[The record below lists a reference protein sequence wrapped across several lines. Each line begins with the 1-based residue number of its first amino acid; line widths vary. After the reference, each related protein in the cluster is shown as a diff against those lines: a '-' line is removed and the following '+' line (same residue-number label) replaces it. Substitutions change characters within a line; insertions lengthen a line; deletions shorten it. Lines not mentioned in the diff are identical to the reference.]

1 MASPHFFRVN
11 CVHDQVFSENYI
23 RCYQNHGLKVIRCFP
38 HCCPHM
44 EYRGCGSSLSL
55 RIDSAGLQQLD
66 TLHAFGRFEIAAE
79 PAFADGES
87 IEWST
92 FSSDLCSKDNV
103 YGMWLSG
110 LRQIDENRSVL
121 FHFNKNKTDASRNAS
136 LPRCFASSSTGIELI
151 ASAYSTPFTISS
163 YRRTVGD
170 KVRQKSSPEEKNAA
184 QPPTPRRRLTVQD
197 NAEKIIRVFQFCTAI
212 SIDDVPPEQWS
223 ALEAQL
229 LVRCGEWSELGAPPT
244 AMPIIPD
251 EFRRFSQQPWTVVN
265 ETALKFLWLWFDKP
279 MFEFLEQ
286 FFHSHRTT
294 DNFRAVFEAAV
305 KAFHETFVTDEVEN
319 CMAALEDVLPR
330 IQEART
336 NAYNVGY
343 NAFVCA
349 FRESTMGLSSIKPQ
363 SSLLGCNGFWRL
375 HSVTTRRLDVHPTIF
390 TFFRLF
396 TMVFALDLRMRGDL
410 LFVQSK
416 LLMFPA
422 PWTMFHLDSQADTF
436 HTLPNGEACGLD
448 QTAVVG
454 DYRAWIEFDTIQ
466 LWIYR
471 WPQAGHHHCYLLRVW
486 IAPCA
491 FDPCLL
497 RISWSL
503 EEAVATDMDAKSLQL
518 EERMAAWDDLEHNFV
533 LQVDTTYTKVA
544 NSA

>member
-1 MASPHFFRVN
+1 MASPHFFHVN
-11 CVHDQVFSENYI
+11 CAHDQVFSENYI
-23 RCYQNHGLKVIRCFP
+23 RCYQNHGLKVGPPLWRRQLLTPPLGHSVALSATAIGQSNSDRCFP

-55 RIDSAGLQQLD
+55 RIDAASLKQLD

-92 FSSDLCSKDNV
+92 FSSDLRSKDNV

-110 LRQIDENRSVL
+110 LHQIDENRSVL
-121 FHFNKNKTDASRNAS
+121 FHFNKNKTDGWHYQWHGGSGKQKLHEMHRFHVYIVQRMSDANCIVIS
-136 LPRCFASSSTGIELI
+136 
-151 ASAYSTPFTISS
+151 SAYSTPFTISS

-170 KVRQKSSPEEKNAA
+170 KVRQKSSTEEKNAA
-184 QPPTPRRRLTVQD
+184 QLLTPRRRLTVQD
-197 NAEKIIRVFQFCTAI
+197 NAEKIVRVFQFCTAI

-244 AMPIIPD
+244 ATPIIPD

-279 MFEFLEQ
+279 MFEFLQQ
-286 FFHSHRTT
+286 FFHSHRKT
-294 DNFRAVFEAAV
+294 DNFRAVFQAAV

-319 CMAALEDVLPR
+319 DMAALEDVLPR
-330 IQEART
+330 IRDAEART
-336 NAYNVGY
+336 NAYNMGY

-363 SSLLGCNGFWRL
+363 SSLLGCNGLWHL
-375 HSVTTRRLDVHPTIF
+375 HSVTMRRLDLHPTIYALS
-390 TFFRLF
+390 RLF

-422 PWTMFHLDSQADTF
+422 PWTMFHLDNKADTF

-454 DYRAWIEFDTIQ
+454 DYQAWIEFDTIQ
-466 LWIYR
+466 LWY
-471 WPQAGHHHCYLLRVW
+471 
-486 IAPCA
+486 AP
-491 FDPCLL
+491 
-497 RISWSL
+497 
-503 EEAVATDMDAKSLQL
+503 
-518 EERMAAWDDLEHNFV
+518 
-533 LQVDTTYTKVA
+533 
-544 NSA
+544 

>member
-110 LRQIDENRSVL
+110 LRQIDEVL
-121 FHFNKNKTDASRNAS
+121 
-136 LPRCFASSSTGIELI
+136 
-151 ASAYSTPFTISS
+151 
-163 YRRTVGD
+163 GD

-265 ETALKFLWLWFDKP
+265 E
-279 MFEFLEQ
+279 
-286 FFHSHRTT
+286 
-294 DNFRAVFEAAV
+294 
-305 KAFHETFVTDEVEN
+305 VE
-319 CMAALEDVLPR
+319 
-330 IQEART
+330 
-336 NAYNVGY
+336 
-343 NAFVCA
+343 
-349 FRESTMGLSSIKPQ
+349 
-363 SSLLGCNGFWRL
+363 
-375 HSVTTRRLDVHPTIF
+375 
-390 TFFRLF
+390 
-396 TMVFALDLRMRGDL
+396 
-410 LFVQSK
+410 
-416 LLMFPA
+416 
-422 PWTMFHLDSQADTF
+422 
-436 HTLPNGEACGLD
+436 
-448 QTAVVG
+448 
-454 DYRAWIEFDTIQ
+454 
-466 LWIYR
+466 
-471 WPQAGHHHCYLLRVW
+471 
-486 IAPCA
+486 
-491 FDPCLL
+491 
-497 RISWSL
+497 
-503 EEAVATDMDAKSLQL
+503 
-518 EERMAAWDDLEHNFV
+518 
-533 LQVDTTYTKVA
+533 
-544 NSA
+544 